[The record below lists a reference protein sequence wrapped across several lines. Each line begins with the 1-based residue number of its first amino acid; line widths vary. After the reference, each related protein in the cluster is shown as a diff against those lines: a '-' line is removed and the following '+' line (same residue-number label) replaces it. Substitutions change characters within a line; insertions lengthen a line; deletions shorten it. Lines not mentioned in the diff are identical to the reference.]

1 MKQLL
6 YAESVSKK
14 IGSKQIL
21 QNISLNLSG
30 GNVYGFVGENGS
42 GKTMLFRILSGLVKP
57 TTGKVCLNRTD
68 IHKGRCSERIGVIIE
83 NSCMWPELTGW
94 ENLLFLGSL
103 NKRISKADIR
113 TTLERVGLDPT
124 NPLPIKKYSLGM
136 RQRLIVAQAIME
148 KPNFLFLD
156 EPTNAIDKEGVLL
169 IRDIIFGYI
178 KTDHTDT
185 LTLEGNYRD
194 YNFSDLANYEFFS
207 TSESVTKTLNYIRSE
222 LLKKFT

>member
-1 MKQLL
+1 M
-6 YAESVSKK
+6 
-14 IGSKQIL
+14 
-21 QNISLNLSG
+21 NLSG

-148 KPNFLFLD
+148 KPNFLFW
-156 EPTNAIDKEGVLL
+156 TNPQMPLIKRVYYLYATSLLRKQIGVLL
-169 IRDIIFGYI
+169 FCWPVI
-178 KTDHTDT
+178 
-185 LTLEGNYRD
+185 
-194 YNFSDLANYEFFS
+194 
-207 TSESVTKTLNYIRSE
+207 
-222 LLKKFT
+222 